1 MSDLLKDKVCI
12 VTGASRGIGKAVAEL
27 FAEEGATVIVNGR
40 KPESADKW
48 ISESQHRN
56 RLKAMYFD
64 VTDIEAVRQNILA
77 VKRQYGHID
86 VLVNNAAVEFNE
98 RIGMISSENMEK
110 MFRVNVFAMIEMLQS
125 VSRIM
130 ARNQN
135 GGSIINI
142 SSLTGMRG
150 SSGQMAYS
158 ATKGAVIALTRS
170 AAKELA
176 AQNIR
181 VNSIAPGLTKT
192 DMMQQADTEKLK
204 DRMNN
209 ICMGRIAEPKDI
221 AGGCLLLASD
231 YAGYIS
237 GQILAVDGCTIM

>member
-27 FAEEGATVIVNGR
+27 FAQEGATVIVSGR
-40 KPESADKW
+40 RRGSADKW
-48 ISESQHRN
+48 IFENSYRN

-64 VTDIEAVRQNILA
+64 VTDTEAVRQNILA

-110 MFRVNVFAMIEMLQS
+110 MFQVNVFAMIEMIQS

-142 SSLTGMRG
+142 SSLTGIRG

-192 DMMQQADTEKLK
+192 DMMEQADTEKLK

>member
-27 FAEEGATVIVNGR
+27 FAQEKATVIVNGR
-40 KPESADKW
+40 RTGSADKW
-48 ISESQHRN
+48 ISQNPYRN
-56 RLKAMYFD
+56 QLKAMYFD
-64 VTDIEAVRQNILA
+64 ITDAEAVRQNILA

-110 MFRVNVFAMIEMLQS
+110 MFRVNVFAMIEMIQS

-176 AQNIR
+176 VQNIR

-192 DMMQQADTEKLK
+192 DMMEQADTEKLK

>member
-27 FAEEGATVIVNGR
+27 FAQEKATVIVNGR
-40 KPESADKW
+40 RTGSADKW
-48 ISESQHRN
+48 ISQNPYRN
-56 RLKAMYFD
+56 QLKAMYFD
-64 VTDIEAVRQNILA
+64 ITDAEAVRQNILA

-110 MFRVNVFAMIEMLQS
+110 MFRVNVFAMIEMIQS

-176 AQNIR
+176 VQNIR

-192 DMMQQADTEKLK
+192 DMMEQADTEKLK
-204 DRMNN
+204 DRVNN

>member
-1 MSDLLKDKVCI
+1 MSDLLKDKICI
-12 VTGASRGIGKAVAEL
+12 VTGASRGIGRAVAEL
-27 FAEEGATVIVNGR
+27 FAEEGAMVIVNG
-40 KPESADKW
+40 KKAGSADKW
-48 ISESQHRN
+48 IEESPLREQF
-56 RLKAMYFD
+56 KAMYFD
-64 VTDIEAVRQNILA
+64 ITDSEAVRKNILTI
-77 VKRQYGHID
+77 KKQYGQID

-98 RIGMISSENMEK
+98 RIGMISSENVEE
-110 MFRVNVFAMIEMLQS
+110 MFKVNVFAMIEIIQ
-125 VSRIM
+125 VA
-130 ARNQN
+130 ARLMVRNKN

-142 SSLTGMRG
+142 SSLTGMCG
-150 SSGQMAYS
+150 NAGQMAYA

-176 AQNIR
+176 PQNIR

-192 DMMQQADTEKLK
+192 DMMEQTDISRLK
-204 DRMNN
+204 DRINN

-237 GQILAVDGCTIM
+237 GQILAVDGCTIL